1 METVWAIIGASG
13 LISAVVGGVVGLWFR
28 RIEKKMDKEN
38 KERKEREE
46 ARRKYE
52 IFQVKTLTAVTALS
66 KANAIALK
74 NGKCNGETTAAL
86 KYLDEVKHEQRDF
99 LTEQGID
106 HLF

>member
-1 METVWAIIGASG
+1 
-13 LISAVVGGVVGLWFR
+13 
-28 RIEKKMDKEN
+28 MDKE
-38 KERKEREE
+38 EEARKDREE

-52 IFQVKTLTAVTALS
+52 VFQVKTLTAVTALS

-74 NGKCNGETTAAL
+74 NGKCNGETSAAL
-86 KYLDEVKHEQRDF
+86 AYLEQVKHEQREF